1 MSERLVSRVA
11 AVLERLGA
19 PYAIVGAGALAVHG
33 VARSTF
39 DVDLLTTSVIVLERD
54 AWAEVSG
61 MPGTRVAVR
70 RGDAEDPL
78 AGVVR
83 IEAEGERDV
92 DVVVGRLSWQSEA
105 IARARRVSVA
115 GAMLPVVLPAD
126 LVLLKLYAGG
136 SQDAW
141 DIEQLLAGPDR
152 DQLVRQVDSRLD
164 SLPPRAARLWAGITS
179 PDDSA

>member
-1 MSERLVSRVA
+1 MRAPLVARVA
-11 AVLERLGA
+11 GVLDAAGIPHAL
-19 PYAIVGAGALAVHG
+19 VGAGALAVHG

-39 DVDLLTTSVIVLERD
+39 DLDLFTTALAVLDDVTWRSLAD
-54 AWAEVSG
+54 AGEV
-61 MPGTRVAVR
+61 RVTVR

-92 DVVVGRLSWQSEA
+92 DVVVGRTGWQSEIA
-105 IARARRVSVA
+105 ARALRVAVA
-115 GAMLPVVLPAD
+115 GTELPVARAAD

-136 SQDAW
+136 AQDAW

-152 DQLVRQVDSRLD
+152 AALVQEVESRLD
-164 SLPPRAARLWAGITS
+164 RLPPSAARLWVRIIGS
-179 PDDSA
+179 

>member
-1 MSERLVSRVA
+1 MNEPLVSRVA
-11 AVLERLGA
+11 AVLERLGV
-19 PYAIVGAGALAVHG
+19 PYALIGAGALAVHG

-39 DVDLLTTSVIVLERD
+39 DVDLFATAASVLEPD
-54 AWAEVSG
+54 VWADVSA
-61 MPGTRVAVR
+61 MPGTRVEVR
-70 RGDAEDPL
+70 RGDGDDPL

-92 DVVVGRLSWQSEA
+92 DVVIGRTSWQSHVV
-105 IARARRVSVA
+105 ARARRVPVA
-115 GAMLPVVLPAD
+115 GAMLPVVLPED

-152 DQLVRQVDSRLD
+152 EALVRQVDSRLD
-164 SLPPRAARLWAGITS
+164 CLPPTAARLWARITAPGES
-179 PDDSA
+179 V